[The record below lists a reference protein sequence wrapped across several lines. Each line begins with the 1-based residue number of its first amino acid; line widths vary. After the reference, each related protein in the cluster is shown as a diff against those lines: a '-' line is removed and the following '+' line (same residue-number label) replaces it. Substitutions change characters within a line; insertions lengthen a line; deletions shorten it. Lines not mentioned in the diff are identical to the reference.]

1 MPMAFTYAP
10 MHIYKQVHEWLALY
24 AWIKAKNMVIVTATS
39 VGDNQSKITCA
50 SFREIMGSLT
60 KDTIQ

>member
-1 MPMAFTYAP
+1 MAFTYAP

>member
-10 MHIYKQVHEWLALY
+10 MHIYKQVHEWVALS